1 MTAAQQQSTSTRA
14 VQDTARLF
22 GARMAA
28 GAVSVF
34 FTGWLLRLIPAED
47 LAVWPIAIALGAA
60 VEGLSSLGMG
70 DTFVRR
76 VPRYL
81 AEGRSAD
88 AGSLLRTGLLLNVVA
103 AIVATAFLVAYP
115 DWAAKHILRDPS
127 KTSLVTNL
135 GLVVLAIAVQKRLG
149 WALKATQQFHH
160 IAILSLFTH
169 IGLAP
174 LGVLLYLNYG
184 MAGLLAAFAIIPAI
198 AAVATIVWL
207 WPHLWIGGGLRPL
220 GDLLQ
225 FSAPFYGVSLLGF
238 LQGQAHY
245 LVVGLLTTPE
255 VLAVYF
261 VASKVSDYLR
271 ELDGFGISA
280 ITPKFAERGGV
291 DECSRP
297 RIMAKCSRY
306 IFLVLMP
313 THLGVA
319 ALAGPITHLYAGSAY
334 GAASTILAVLSLYG
348 FVELLHNL
356 HRSQVQIYSPPLHL
370 LALQAIAAVLNV
382 AAIGLLV
389 WAWGAVGAAVARL
402 VVYTLLTV
410 IAARILS
417 RTMPLRYDLQAA
429 RGALQA
435 GVLMVGACVAVAALL
450 PGAVPPVLVGVS
462 LGGLVYLAALRGRA
476 SDDDVDLVVRTVPSR
491 IRSLAIA
498 RKLGALLQ
506 AWLVPSAPEISA
518 PAGGGAE

>member
-1 MTAAQQQSTSTRA
+1 MMAAEPKSTSTRA

-28 GAVSVF
+28 GAISVF

-47 LAVWPIAIALGAA
+47 LGVWPIALALGAA
-60 VEGLSSLGMG
+60 VEGISSLGMG

-76 VPRYL
+76 IPRYL

-88 AGSLLRTGLLLNVVA
+88 AGALLRTGLLLNVVA
-103 AIVATAFLVAYP
+103 AIIATTLLVAYP
-115 DWAAKHILRDPS
+115 DWAARHILRDPS
-127 KTSLVTNL
+127 KASLVTNL
-135 GLVVLAIAVQKRLG
+135 GLVVLAIAVQKRLQWG
-149 WALKATQQFHH
+149 LQATQQFNH

-174 LGVLLYLNYG
+174 LGVLLYLHYG
-184 MAGLLAAFAIIPAI
+184 MAGLLAAFAIVPAI
-198 AAVATIVWL
+198 AAVATVVWL

-238 LQGQAHY
+238 LQGRAHY

-261 VASKVSDYLR
+261 VASKVSDYVR

-291 DECSRP
+291 EEGARP

-306 IFLVLMP
+306 VFLVLMP
-313 THLGVA
+313 MHLGVA
-319 ALAGPITHLYAGSAY
+319 ALAKPITHLYAGSDY
-334 GAASTILAVLSLYG
+334 TQASVILAILSLYG

-356 HRSQVQIYSPPLHL
+356 HRAQVQIYSPPVHL
-370 LALQAIAAVLNV
+370 LGLQAIAAVLNV

-389 WAWGAVGAAVARL
+389 WVWGAMGAAVARL
-402 VVYTLLTV
+402 AVYVLLTAV
-410 IAARILS
+410 AAKILS
-417 RTMPLRYDLQAA
+417 RTMPLRYDWRAA
-429 RGALQA
+429 RGGIQA

-450 PGAVPPVLVGVS
+450 PGAVAPVLVGIA
-462 LGGLVYLAALRGRA
+462 LGVLVFVAALRGYV
-476 SDDDVDLVVRTVPSR
+476 SEDDVDLVMRTVPSR
-491 IRSLAIA
+491 LGSFWIVQ
-498 RKLGALLQ
+498 KLGTFLQ
-506 AWLVPSAPEISA
+506 AWLVPSVPEKPA